1 MSALMSKRDKS
12 SMQRDMLQSSSKYQ
26 RATLSLCLAALLG
39 GCSLA
44 PDYHRPES
52 PVPGDWPTQP
62 KVQFG
67 SAAGQVTLSE
77 QPASAVAPA
86 STVPAAD
93 IGWREFFRDPRLQ
106 ALIEL
111 ALANNRDLRVA
122 VESVE
127 EARAQYGV
135 QRGAQWPSI
144 GAGIE
149 GTRQRMPPNM
159 RVGGEDSPSVS
170 SSYQAGVGMTSF
182 EIDLFGRLR
191 SLSEAAYQTYLA
203 SEQSQRSVHI
213 TLVGAVAQ
221 AYFNMRAADVQ
232 LDLTRKT
239 LAARQE
245 SYNLVKRRFDGGVAS
260 EMELNQSKSLLDSA
274 SADLAQLAR
283 LRAQSVNALTVLVG
297 VPLPDNLPPPA
308 EFGRDQLLATVP
320 GGLPSDLLERRPD
333 IMAAENNLKSANANI
348 GAARAAFFPTISL
361 TGMLGVASPSLGTLF
376 RGGQGAW
383 SFSPS
388 ITTPIFAGGSI
399 REGLNLANA
408 RNNIAVAQYEQTIQ
422 QAFQEVSDALAGEA
436 TYGAQVES
444 LRSLQDSTA
453 RTLELSNLRYVN
465 GIDSYLQ
472 VQSAQVDYFNAQLS
486 LVQAGLAALNNRVA
500 LYKAL
505 GGGWSEVTPTAS
517 NANGAASGGNP
528 AGTGATMPGASA
540 TPASGS

>member
-1 MSALMSKRDKS
+1 MRALMVKRT
-12 SMQRDMLQSSSKYQ
+12 
-26 RATLSLCLAALLG
+26 ALSVWVASFLA

-52 PVPGDWPTQP
+52 PVPLDWPAQP
-62 KVQFG
+62 KVQFNKATG
-67 SAAGQVTLSE
+67 DISLSGQSAQT
-77 QPASAVAPA
+77 VAPA

-111 ALANNRDLRVA
+111 ALVNNRDLRVA

-127 EARAQYGV
+127 EARAQYGI
-135 QRGAQWPSI
+135 QRGAQWPTI
-144 GAGIE
+144 GAGVE
-149 GTRQRMPPNM
+149 GTRQRMPANM
-159 RVGGEDSPSVS
+159 RVGGEAAPSVS
-170 SSYQAGVGMTSF
+170 NSFQGGLAMTSF

-191 SLSEAAYQTYLA
+191 NLSEAAYQSYLA
-203 SEQSQRSVHI
+203 SEQAQRSVHI

-221 AYFNMRAADVQ
+221 SYFNLRAAEVQ
-232 LDLTRKT
+232 LELTRQT
-239 LAARQE
+239 LASRQE
-245 SYNLVKRRFDGGVAS
+245 SFNLVKRRFEGGVAS

-283 LRAQSVNALTVLVG
+283 LRAQSINALTVLIG
-297 VPLPDNLPPPA
+297 VPMPTDLPPPA

-320 GGLPSDLLERRPD
+320 AGLPSDLLERRPD
-333 IMAAENNLKSANANI
+333 IMAAENNLRAANANI
-348 GAARAAFFPTISL
+348 GAARAAFFPSISL
-361 TGMLGVASPSLGTLF
+361 TGMLGFASPTLGSLFEGSQ
-376 RGGQGAW
+376 RAW

-388 ITTPIFAGGSI
+388 ITTPIFSGGSI
-399 REGLNLANA
+399 REGLNLAKA

-436 TYGAQVES
+436 TFGAQLDA
-444 LRSLQDSTA
+444 LRSLQASTA

-472 VQSAQVDYFNAQLS
+472 VQSAQVDFYSAQLS

-505 GGGWSEVTPTAS
+505 GGGWEDETVPATDAQ
-517 NANGAASGGNP
+517 
-528 AGTGATMPGASA
+528 AGTPVPTGAEPLPSIEPVNAKTN
-540 TPASGS
+540 

>member
-1 MSALMSKRDKS
+1 MTALMYKRT
-12 SMQRDMLQSSSKYQ
+12 
-26 RATLSLCLAALLG
+26 ALSVCVAAIIS

-62 KVQFG
+62 KVQIG
-67 SAAGQVTLSE
+67 STSGRASVSE
-77 QPASAVAPA
+77 QPAAAVAPA
-86 STVPAAD
+86 GTVPAAD
-93 IGWREFFRDPRLQ
+93 LGWREFFRDPRLQ

-111 ALANNRDLRVA
+111 ALINNRDLRVA
-122 VESVE
+122 VQSVE

-149 GTRQRMPPNM
+149 GSRQRMPPNM
-159 RVGGEDSPSVS
+159 RVGGEDAPSVS
-170 SSYQAGVGMTSF
+170 SSYQAGVGMTAF

-191 SLSEAAYQTYLA
+191 SLSDAAYQAYLA
-203 SEQSQRSVHI
+203 TEQAQRSVHI

-221 AYFNMRAADVQ
+221 AYFNMRAAEVQ
-232 LDLTRKT
+232 LELTQKT

-260 EMELNQSKSLLDSA
+260 EMDLNQSRSLLDSA

-283 LRAQSVNALTVLVG
+283 LRAQSINALTVLVG
-297 VPLPDNLPPPA
+297 VSLPDGLPPPA

-320 GGLPSDLLERRPD
+320 AGLPSDMLERRPD
-333 IMAAENNLKSANANI
+333 IMAAENTLKSSNANI

-361 TGMLGVASPSLGTLF
+361 TGMLGVASDSLGTLF

-383 SFSPS
+383 SFAPS
-388 ITTPIFAGGSI
+388 ITTPIFSGGSI
-399 REGLNLANA
+399 REGLNLAEA

-436 TYGAQVES
+436 TYGAQVDA
-444 LRSLQDSTA
+444 LRSLQTSTA
-453 RTLELSNLRYVN
+453 RTLELSNMRYVN

-472 VQSAQVDYFNAQLS
+472 VQTAQVDFFSAQLS

-505 GGGWSEVTPTAS
+505 GGGWSEVTPL
-517 NANGAASGGNP
+517 ASGDTTTPTSSAPAGNP
-528 AGTGATMPGASA
+528 STTTRTSVPQPSVA
-540 TPASGS
+540 PASGS